1 MVFSFFS
8 HLPLMMQWLTSFLLG
23 FVLILLLGKKFIHF
37 LYALRIGQPVR
48 YEDCPTLYKLHEKKK
63 DTPTMGGI
71 LLIGVM
77 SGVLIL
83 FGNGHSA
90 SFWLILLT
98 LIGLGALG
106 AIDDYK
112 KLKLQ
117 NAKGISSKKKFL
129 GQISIG
135 GLIAFLLYLN
145 QEGLFFEPIIL
156 NQNGHQSLFD
166 SMIVP
171 FPSFS
176 SVPYFLLVPIMLCFF
191 LFVFCGSSN
200 AVNLTDGLDGLAAGS
215 LTIVGSGLLVLMLQ
229 SSILPMSEKINFIV
243 AIACMI
249 GVNIGFLWFN
259 HFPAQIFMGDT
270 GSLSLGGL
278 VALSAVF
285 IKKEWIFALMGIVFV
300 GEALSVILQVLSYRY
315 RNKKRI
321 FLCSPIHHHFQYLG
335 WHEVKIVTRFWI
347 VSIIATLIAIGIN
360 SCY

>member
-1 MVFSFFS
+1 M
-8 HLPLMMQWLTSFLLG
+8 LQWLIPLFLG
-23 FVLILLLGKKFIHF
+23 FALILLLGKKYIHF

-71 LLIGVM
+71 LLIGAICV
-77 SGVLIL
+77 VLVV
-83 FGNGHSA
+83 FGNIHAA

-98 LIGLGALG
+98 LLGLGALG

-112 KLKLQ
+112 KLRLL
-117 NAKGISSKKKFL
+117 NAKGISSKQKLL
-129 GQISIG
+129 GQLLVG
-135 GLIAFLLYLN
+135 ALIAFLLYLN

-156 NQNGHQSLFD
+156 QRDGHQSLFN

-171 FPSFS
+171 FASFNQF
-176 SVPYFLLVPIMLCFF
+176 PYFLLLPVMLGFF

-200 AVNLTDGLDGLAAGS
+200 AVNLTDGLDGLATGS
-215 LTIVGSGLLVLMLQ
+215 LSIVGSGLLVLMLG
-229 SSILPMSEKINFIV
+229 SSILPEGEKINFV
-243 AIACMI
+243 IALSALI
-249 GVNIGFLWFN
+249 GTNIGFLWFN

-278 VALSAVF
+278 LALSAVF
-285 IKKEWIFALMGIVFV
+285 MKKEWLFALMGIVFV

-321 FLCSPIHHHFQYLG
+321 FLCSPIHHHYQYLG

-347 VSIIATLIAIGIN
+347 VSILATLVGIGID
-360 SCY
+360 SWF